1 MLTQL
6 IKQANVT
13 GITAS
18 SVATARIPTTGT
30 HYALY
35 LAPLSSGGA
44 AVSVANMKT
53 AIGNM
58 VLRHNGEQ
66 IMEGTATFFLDLQK
80 YYHDAYTAGS
90 ANVAGIIP
98 IYFAPSHFANFAER
112 QLFAV
117 GTQDIQTMT
126 LDLNILSTTNMATIS
141 VYSEVTPENRP
152 RGQHLRIKKYP
163 QSFASTGDNEVSTL
177 PLEGPTVG
185 YKALHIE
192 LGTNPGV
199 IALVTVKVGNYAIF
213 DNVGL
218 PLVNVF
224 GQSGRRTQQAAYYH
238 VDFGKNNDISAFLP
252 MAGVQDFR
260 QVINWTTTPTTYNIY
275 AEEIFGLNAPAASTG
290 K

>member
-30 HYALY
+30 HYGLF
-35 LAPLSSGGA
+35 LAPLAAGGT

-80 YYHDAYTAGS
+80 YYHDAYTGAS
-90 ANVAGIIP
+90 ANIAGIIP
-98 IYFAPSHFANFAER
+98 IYFAPSHFNNFEER
-112 QLFAV
+112 RLFAV

-126 LDLNILSTTNMATIS
+126 LDLNILSTSNMATIN
-141 VYSEVTPENRP
+141 VFSEISPEVRN
-152 RGQHLRIKKYP
+152 RGQHIRIKKYP

-177 PLEGPTVG
+177 PLEGPSVA

-213 DNVGL
+213 DTVGL

-224 GQSGRRTQQAAYYH
+224 GQAGRRTQQAAYFT

-252 MAGVQDFR
+252 MIGVQDFR

-275 AEEIFGLNAPAASTG
+275 AEEIFGLNATPASTG